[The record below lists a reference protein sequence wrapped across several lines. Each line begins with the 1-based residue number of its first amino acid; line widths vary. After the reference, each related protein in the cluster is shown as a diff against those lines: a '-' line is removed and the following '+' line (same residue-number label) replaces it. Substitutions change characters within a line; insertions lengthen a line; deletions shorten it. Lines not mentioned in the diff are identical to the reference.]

1 MVEKKYRSNMQVPIV
16 KKTFK
21 IKTVIKIDYSKLN
34 IKYTFKAH
42 KEKTCNVC
50 VEWPS
55 FRKQM

>member
-1 MVEKKYRSNMQVPIV
+1 MQVPIV